1 MMWKSM
7 LLAVVLSLVGAA
19 ADGVLKVA
27 SVQSRPFWN
36 RWFFLGLLVSGAFAI
51 LWVLLVQSMKF
62 ATAGIICAMTSMLLL
77 VGIGVVC
84 FGERLSEAES
94 TGVVMA
100 LLAVVL
106 LGRVT
111 S

>member
-1 MMWKSM
+1 MWKSL
-7 LLAVVLSLVGAA
+7 LLAAVLSLIGAA
-19 ADGVLKVA
+19 ADSVLKLA
-27 SVQSRPFWN
+27 SGQPRPFWN
-36 RWFFLGLLVSGAFAI
+36 RWFFLGLLISGAFAV
-51 LWVLLVQSMKF
+51 LWVLLVQSMKL
-62 ATAGIICAMTSMLLL
+62 ATAGIVCAMTGMLLL

-84 FGERLSEAES
+84 FGERLNEAES

-111 S
+111 N